1 MLELDIARER
11 NSIPVRGEETDRP
24 RQPFR
29 APARPTIG
37 DVDQARARFQ
47 RRDARLDEAEI
58 RGFLSRD
65 YPRLVN
71 AVALASGSYPAAEDA
86 VQEALVRAWMR
97 SERGEQVESLPA
109 WVAAVALNLTRS
121 GWRRTMAERRARRRF
136 PERSSM
142 VSPPSEEHV
151 DVARALEALPR
162 RQREVAVLRYLL
174 EMSTAEVAATLGI
187 TEGTVKSSLARAR
200 AHLAEALAV
209 HDTEVTN
216 DVEGR

>member
-1 MLELDIARER
+1 
-11 NSIPVRGEETDRP
+11 
-24 RQPFR
+24 
-29 APARPTIG
+29 
-37 DVDQARARFQ
+37 
-47 RRDARLDEAEI
+47 
-58 RGFLSRD
+58 
-65 YPRLVN
+65 VN

-121 GWRRTMAERRARRRF
+121 GWRRAMAERRARGRF
-136 PERSSM
+136 RAPAASAVE
-142 VSPPSEEHV
+142 PSEEHL

-174 EMSTAEVAATLGI
+174 EMSTAEVAAALGI
-187 TEGTVKSSLARAR
+187 TQGTVKSSLARAR
-200 AHLAEALAV
+200 AHLVKALAV
-209 HDTEVTN
+209 HDTEVMN